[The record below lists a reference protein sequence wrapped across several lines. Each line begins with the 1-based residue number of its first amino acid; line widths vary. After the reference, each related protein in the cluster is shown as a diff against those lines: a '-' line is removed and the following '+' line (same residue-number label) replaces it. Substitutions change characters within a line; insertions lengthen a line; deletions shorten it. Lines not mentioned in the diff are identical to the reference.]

1 MSKKKK
7 EIFCKYY
14 ENWVKTYKEGTVR
27 NVTLK
32 KYKNTSK
39 YLSEIVPDTTF
50 KELDRAKYQ
59 YIINEFAKTHEKQ
72 TVTDFHHQ
80 VKAAIMDAIDEGYL
94 KKDPTRKVVIK
105 GKMPGEKK
113 IKYLSYEELEK
124 VLADLDLNEKINFDY
139 LILLLAKT
147 GMRFSEALAI
157 TPNDFDFKKKKVK
170 IEKTW
175 DYKDKTGFT
184 YTKNDSSMRTIDI
197 DENLCKTFE
206 KICEKL
212 KKDKPIFIQDG
223 KPVYNATVND
233 ILERHCKKVKVPV
246 ISAHALRHTHA
257 SILLYKGVS
266 VASISKRLGH
276 ANTTITEKV
285 YLTIIEE
292 LRNKDKDIIT
302 QSLNEL

>member
-1 MSKKKK
+1 MFKKRQT
-7 EIFCKYY
+7 FCKYY

-39 YLSEIVPDTTF
+39 YLTQIAPNVTF

-59 YIINEFAKTHEKQ
+59 SIINEFAKTHEKQ

-105 GKMPGEKK
+105 GKMPGDKK
-113 IKYLSYEELEK
+113 IKYLSYEQLEK
-124 VLADLDLNEKINFDY
+124 VISDFNLSGTMNFDY
-139 LILLLAKT
+139 LLLLLAKT
-147 GMRFSEALAI
+147 GMRFSEAIAI
-157 TPNDFDFKKKKVK
+157 TPKDFDFKNKKLK

-175 DYKDKTGFT
+175 DYKDKTGFA
-184 YTKNDSSMRTIDI
+184 YTKNDSSVRSIDI
-197 DENLCKTFE
+197 DDKLCKTFE
-206 KICEKL
+206 TLCKKL
-212 KKDKPIFIQDG
+212 KKDKPVFLQDG
-223 KPVYNATVND
+223 KPIYNATIND
-233 ILERHCKKVKVPV
+233 ILARHCKKVNVPV
-246 ISAHALRHTHA
+246 ITVHALRHTHA

-285 YLTIIEE
+285 YLAIIEE

-302 QSLNEL
+302 DSLNEL